1 MKIKLDENFP
11 RSAQEFLRN
20 LGHDCHTVF
29 DEGLSGGTDDR
40 LIEICR
46 SELRLLFTLDVDF
59 ADIVTYPPDEFAG
72 IVVFRLSRQDPRFVL
87 SRLTEVIPT
96 LAGLELEGHL
106 AIVND
111 TRIRYR

>member
-11 RSAQEFLRN
+11 RGAQEFLRN

-29 DEGLSGGTDDR
+29 DEGIAGGSDDR
-40 LIEICR
+40 LIETCR
-46 SELRLLFTLDVDF
+46 AKLRLLFTLDLDF
-59 ADIVTYPPDEFAG
+59 ADIVTYPPDDYGG
-72 IVVFRLSRQDPRFVL
+72 IVVFRLSRQDTPFVL

-96 LAGLELEGHL
+96 LADLELEGHL

>member
-11 RSAQEFLRN
+11 RGAQEFLRN

-29 DEGLSGGTDDR
+29 DEGLAGGSDER
-40 LIEICR
+40 LIEIC
-46 SELRLLFTLDVDF
+46 SAELRLLFTLDLDF
-59 ADIVTYPPDEFAG
+59 ADIVTYPPDDYAG
-72 IVVFRLSRQDPRFVL
+72 IVVFRLSRQDTPFVL
-87 SRLTEVIPT
+87 SRLTEAIPT
-96 LAGLELEGHL
+96 LEDLVLEGHL

>member
-11 RSAQEFLRN
+11 RGAQEFLRN
-20 LGHDCHTVF
+20 LGHDCHTVL
-29 DEGLSGGTDDR
+29 DEGIAGGSDDR

-46 SELRLLFTLDVDF
+46 TELRLRFTLDLDF
-59 ADIVTYPPDEFAG
+59 ADIVTYPPDDYAG
-72 IVVFRLSRQDPRFVL
+72 TIVFRLSRQDTPSVL
-87 SRLTEVIPT
+87 SRLTEAIPT
-96 LAGLELEGHL
+96 LEDLVLEGHL